1 MNIPRGIKY
10 YRGLKKVT
18 QKELAEYLGVNNTNV
33 SNWEKGIARPDIEM
47 IVRISNYF
55 EISVDDL
62 IFPEKKLENF
72 SEKKDTPEIHP
83 RDTPQTK
90 ENTPQIDTPKQ
101 YDPTD
106 GIMHDFAADHATDQE
121 QIDSLNELV
130 AGLQRACD
138 QKNLLLAAKD
148 ELLAA
153 KDQTIATQN
162 NALKLLEGQINA
174 TTALIEELTKF
185 LGNGAKK
192 RSELADARNAS
203 DVVAP

>member
-18 QKELAEYLGVNNTNV
+18 QKELADYLGVNNTNV

-55 EISVDDL
+55 EISVDNL
-62 IFPEKKLENF
+62 IFPEKKSENF
-72 SEKKDTPEIHP
+72 SEKNVRAKCEGKNVRAKDVLLG
-83 RDTPQTK
+83 Q
-90 ENTPQIDTPKQ
+90 NASPKQ
-101 YDPTD
+101 YDPSD
-106 GIMHDFAADHATDQE
+106 GVVHDLAADQATDQE
-121 QIDSLNELV
+121 QIDTLNELV

-153 KDQTIATQN
+153 KDQTITTQN

-185 LGNGAKK
+185 VGNDAKK
-192 RSELADARNAS
+192 RPERADARDAS